1 MANVIKSVS
10 SRILR
15 NSFWF
20 GLETILETIVF
31 FGTSVAVA
39 RYLGPT
45 KMGYFSYI
53 NFFVLIV
60 TRTGGT
66 GLASATRKYMSEFLA
81 LNRPG
86 SARAVFNLALRY
98 QFLGAL
104 AITLIGLASVLFF
117 GDPQYRIMSCIL
129 IAGITPGVMSWVPA
143 EANNAFEDVS
153 KNTTSAFGYLVSYG
167 LVIVLSLILH
177 WDLIGIASATLIGRT
192 VEVLLR
198 SFPLRAKLQKIP
210 LEALDSE
217 VKLRIRRFCLQ
228 AMGLQLLVSVV
239 WDRSEMIFLRHYA
252 SLEQI
257 AFYSISFGL
266 ANNLLLLPRTFGAA
280 TGITLM
286 VESVRDATRVNGI
299 VRNACRYLLLVVLPV
314 HLGAAAVTK
323 AAIRFAYGPSYV
335 GAVPVLVVAAILAI
349 ARGFQEIPEVLVRSA
364 DRQKQLLYW
373 LAITGVLNMG
383 IDWLLIPRYGAVGAA
398 WGNGLSQAIGI
409 GGVWVIA
416 RKLYRFGF
424 PFGAAIRL
432 LLSALVMAAVAFY
445 ISRMIPGMPGFFAAI
460 LVAIPIYLGMVK
472 LTGGLEFSDRLRL
485 EPIGNRLP
493 GTARKAYRATIA
505 FVTPGER

>member
-1 MANVIKSVS
+1 MANLIKSAS

-20 GLETILETIVF
+20 GLETVLETIVF

-39 RYLGPT
+39 RYLGPK
-45 KMGYFSYI
+45 KMGEFSYI

-60 TRTGGT
+60 TRTGGS

-81 LNRPG
+81 LDRPG

-104 AITLIGLASVLFF
+104 SITVVGLAGVLLL
-117 GDPQYRIMSCIL
+117 GKPEYRIMSCIL
-129 IAGITPGVMSWVPA
+129 IVGITPGVMSWVPA
-143 EANNAFEDVS
+143 EANNAFEDVA
-153 KNTTSAFGYLVSYG
+153 KNTSSAFGYLVTYG
-167 LVIVLSLILH
+167 SVIFLSLFFH
-177 WDLIGIASATLIGRT
+177 WDLIGIASATLVGRT
-192 VEVLLR
+192 VEVMLR
-198 SFPLRAKLQKIP
+198 SFPLRAKLKKIP
-210 LEALDSE
+210 LEAIDTA

-239 WDRSEMIFLRHYA
+239 WDRSEMLFLGHY
-252 SLEQI
+252 STLEQI

-266 ANNLLLLPRTFGAA
+266 ANNLLLIPRTFGAA

-286 VESVRDATRVNGI
+286 TESVRDATRVDSI
-299 VRNACRYLLLVVLPV
+299 VKNATRYLLLVVFPV

-335 GAVPVLVVAAILAI
+335 GAVPVLMIASILAI
-349 ARGFQEIPEVLVRSA
+349 PRGFQEIAEVLVRTA

-373 LAITGVLNMG
+373 LAVTGFLNMG

-409 GGVWVIA
+409 AGVWVLA
-416 RKLYRFGF
+416 RRLYHFGF
-424 PFGAAIRL
+424 PVGAALRL
-432 LLSALVMAAVAFY
+432 LLSAAIMAGIAFY
-445 ISRMIPGMPGFFAAI
+445 IGRLIPGMAGFTVAI
-460 LVAIPIYLGMVK
+460 LVAVPIYLGMVK
-472 LTGGLEFSDRLRL
+472 LTGGLEASDRLRL
-485 EPIGNRLP
+485 APIGSRLP
-493 GTARKAYRATIA
+493 GPARKAYLATIA
-505 FVTPGER
+505 FVTPAER